1 MKITTHRSLHVVLM
15 LLLCGNLAF
24 GQDASQP
31 GNKKPRSLDDY
42 QPRTL
47 KEIAAMKADPKDLR
61 DKQERLIVTAGVL
74 PSMVQVTYTGTTRLM
89 PQLKKESIRQW
100 ARLYAG
106 SMEHYTEPYQTE
118 MLFLEDGKPYWLAVQ
133 KNSALAKRELRKGQ
147 ALNLYLIRLGASI
160 VGDKYDWTLLIED
173 FREAETSQPSA
184 EITFREM
191 RYGRPP
197 LLYLFF
203 DVVLRNDRGSPR
215 WFLLPSN
222 LGSGHGLIG
231 EKGGVDTLQVFAP
244 RGNGQVII
252 GRFLGTGGFHAL
264 LLRPRAEVRLR
275 RFPISFWGELPANL
289 QIEIVIANRLTIGD
303 ERAQSWFGVKALS
316 SARADI
322 SEDAESVKRLVR
334 SKRSRD
340 NKEVL
345 PLIEEDRRLHLSV
358 SLESKKKIQ

>member
-1 MKITTHRSLHVVLM
+1 MKITTHRLLHVFLM
-15 LLLCGNLAF
+15 LLLCTNLAF
-24 GQDASQP
+24 GQNASQP

-61 DKQERLIVTAGVL
+61 DKQQRLVVTADVL

-89 PQLKKESIRQW
+89 PPLKKESIHQW

-118 MLFLEDGKPYWLAVQ
+118 MLFLEGGKPYWLAVQ

-160 VGDKYDWTLLIED
+160 VGDKYDWTLLVQNS
-173 FREAETSQPSA
+173 REAETSRPPA
-184 EITFREM
+184 EITFQEM

-197 LLYLFF
+197 LSYLFF
-203 DVVLRNDRGSPR
+203 DVVLRNERSSPR

-222 LGSGHGLIG
+222 LGAGHGLIG
-231 EKGGVDTLQVFAP
+231 EKGGVDTLQVFTP
-244 RGNGQVII
+244 RGNGEVII
-252 GRFLGTGGFHAL
+252 GRFLGRGGFQAL
-264 LLRPRAEVRLR
+264 LLPPRAEVRLR
-275 RFPISFWGELPANL
+275 RFPISFWGELPADL

-303 ERAQSWFGVKALS
+303 ESAQSWFGVKALS
-316 SARADI
+316 STRADI
-322 SEDAESVKRLVR
+322 SEDAENVKRLVH

-358 SLESKKKIQ
+358 SLQSKN

>member
-1 MKITTHRSLHVVLM
+1 MKIRQLHVFLM

-24 GQDASQP
+24 GQSSSQP

-42 QPRTL
+42 EVRT
-47 KEIAAMKADPKDLR
+47 P
-61 DKQERLIVTAGVL
+61 
-74 PSMVQVTYTGTTRLM
+74 
-89 PQLKKESIRQW
+89 
-100 ARLYAG
+100 
-106 SMEHYTEPYQTE
+106 
-118 MLFLEDGKPYWLAVQ
+118 
-133 KNSALAKRELRKGQ
+133 
-147 ALNLYLIRLGASI
+147 GAST
-160 VGDKYDWTLLIED
+160 VGDKYDWTLLVED
-173 FREAETSQPSA
+173 FREAETSQSPA

-197 LLYLFF
+197 LVYLFF
-203 DVVLRNDRGSPR
+203 DVVLRNDRTSPR

-231 EKGGVDTLQVFAP
+231 EKGGIDTLEVFTP

-264 LLRPRAEVRLR
+264 LLRPGAEVRLR

-289 QIEIVIANRLTIGD
+289 QIEIVTANRLTVGD
-303 ERAQSWFGVKALS
+303 ETAQSWFGVKALS

-322 SEDAESVKRLVR
+322 PEDAESAKSLVR
-334 SKRSRD
+334 SKHSRD

-345 PLIEEDRRLHLSV
+345 PRIEEDRRLHLSV
-358 SLESKKKIQ
+358 SLESKN